1 MPSSCWTRSRVASC
15 YSVAGDYIRQVRRK
29 DEAFT
34 LIEIVMAVFIL
45 LLLLFVGVPSL
56 NGVLADRRLR
66 RSLDEMNKFVRLA
79 QEKAVVER
87 RAYLISWQKDHLIL
101 RPEAIMKDEDPEPV
115 AALQLRKGDAYVLNL
130 PAALADDPPA
140 DWAFWP
146 SGTCEP
152 AVITYKGVDGSW
164 TANYSALTARADLA
178 NYATK

>member
-1 MPSSCWTRSRVASC
+1 M
-15 YSVAGDYIRQVRRK
+15 RRK

-66 RSLDEMNKFVRLA
+66 RSLDDMNRFVRVA
-79 QEKAVVER
+79 QEKAVIER
-87 RAYLISWQKDHLIL
+87 RAYLISWQDDHIIL
-101 RPEAIMKDEDPEPV
+101 RPEATTKDEEPEPV
-115 AALQLRKGDAYVLNL
+115 ATLKLRKGDAYVLTL
-130 PAALADDPPA
+130 PAALADEAPA

-152 AVITYKGVDGSW
+152 AVIRYSGVDGSW
-164 TANYSALTARADLA
+164 TANYSALTARAELA
-178 NYATK
+178 TYAAK